1 MSHKKLVIFFSIFL
15 LASFLCGCKNDTDD
29 IASFLEI
36 NIPKYT
42 SIYQDSSEDGFLG
55 DGFSYASISFDEE
68 HVKQLI
74 NEIEK
79 NDSWRKFPLS
89 DQLATFIYGY
99 EDETEV
105 IESVVKADVEDF
117 PNIDNGYWFFKD
129 NNNKNGDPYN
139 DTHLFN
145 RNSFNCMIGIL
156 DTDTN
161 ILYFY
166 NLDT

>member
-1 MSHKKLVIFFSIFL
+1 MNHKKLVIFFSIFL

-36 NIPKYT
+36 NISKYT

-79 NDSWRKFPLS
+79 NDSWSSL
-89 DQLATFIYGY
+89 
-99 EDETEV
+99 
-105 IESVVKADVEDF
+105 
-117 PNIDNGYWFFKD
+117 
-129 NNNKNGDPYN
+129 
-139 DTHLFN
+139 
-145 RNSFNCMIGIL
+145 
-156 DTDTN
+156 
-161 ILYFY
+161 
-166 NLDT
+166 